1 MQFASLLPFMLRKPK
16 IKKPFSIKK
25 WISPKLVSWYHRDL
39 TLLKSLEKVQLFYQL
54 KAGVVFW
61 DKLTIGGYYSEAIND
76 VRPANLLVDYPR
88 ANIEMSAAGGFIEY
102 SLYTNKLLHLTIP
115 VAIGSMEMEGDDY
128 NPQDI
133 NEGESRTMYVEPA
146 VQAEVNLHKYVRLH
160 AGLGYRI
167 MGDPNYSEGIIPR
180 ADDALSFQVGLKFGL
195 FQIKK

>member
-1 MQFASLLPFMLRKPK
+1 M
-16 IKKPFSIKK
+16 
-25 WISPKLVSWYHRDL
+25 
-39 TLLKSLEKVQLFYQL
+39 QLFYQL